1 MNNTNSENDTTA
13 VNINLEESS
22 AEAEVSEL
30 RNDDSEIEDIEA
42 KNNEVNDTI
51 NLPNDDTLECNG
63 FVTIVESNEKEKGDY
78 KTFYSLLKSI
88 GSLEYNESPSL
99 ENFLNDH
106 YLELSVNE
114 ENVSPPAPQE
124 DSETQPEKEERLS
137 RNKSKK
143 PIQNQGVLTRS
154 QSTNRYIDT
163 SRHPMDPNDV
173 IIEKHLKKP

>member
-63 FVTIVESNEKEKGDY
+63 FVTIVESNEKRKR
-78 KTFYSLLKSI
+78 
-88 GSLEYNESPSL
+88 
-99 ENFLNDH
+99 
-106 YLELSVNE
+106 
-114 ENVSPPAPQE
+114 
-124 DSETQPEKEERLS
+124 RL
-137 RNKSKK
+137 
-143 PIQNQGVLTRS
+143 
-154 QSTNRYIDT
+154 
-163 SRHPMDPNDV
+163 
-173 IIEKHLKKP
+173 

>member
-63 FVTIVESNEKEKGDY
+63 LSQLSKVMKKKKE
-78 KTFYSLLKSI
+78 
-88 GSLEYNESPSL
+88 
-99 ENFLNDH
+99 
-106 YLELSVNE
+106 
-114 ENVSPPAPQE
+114 
-124 DSETQPEKEERLS
+124 
-137 RNKSKK
+137 
-143 PIQNQGVLTRS
+143 
-154 QSTNRYIDT
+154 
-163 SRHPMDPNDV
+163 
-173 IIEKHLKKP
+173 IIKLFIAF